1 MEDALLYTLD
11 ALAACTERASGEPD
25 DSAGVTRFSWSEAD
39 AAARRF
45 LTGELT
51 ALGLEPWTDG
61 IGNLHARLK
70 GTRDLPAVL
79 MGSHLDSVRRG
90 GRLDGAFGVAAAL
103 ETLRAFRRE
112 GFIPPRDVEFI
123 AFAEEEGSNFGCT
136 CLGSKALAGQI
147 GLAALRELRNAAGQS
162 ATEVLTAFGLR
173 PETLPEHRIDPE
185 KTGIFLE
192 VHIEQGAILE
202 QEGIPLGV
210 VTAISGMHLD
220 RLSFGGH
227 PGHAASSMRG
237 RRDPAAGFAEF
248 AFRMEN
254 LWREGVLPEDFSC
267 TTGSVHCLPDVGIAV
282 PQTVTFTVDT
292 RHVSPAVLAE
302 GRERILALARAVAT
316 ARGLSMRHVPLS
328 ASGGTRLSPEAGE
341 VFRAVARRHG
351 AATLPL
357 VSGPAHD
364 AAALGKIVP
373 AGLLFVPSAGGF
385 SHCPQEHTAPEQL
398 ALGAAVFRDAV
409 RIFAQADHLPS
420 GRPERPAAPALQP
433 FSPTRDEQRIC
444 T

>member
-1 MEDALLYTLD
+1 MRDSHLFRTLD
-11 ALAACTERASGEPD
+11 ALAACTELPEPEPAAPEQPNAHPLD
-25 DSAGVTRFSWSEAD
+25 ATQAGGGVTRFSWSEAD

-45 LTGELT
+45 LIGELT
-51 ALGLEPWTDG
+51 ALGLAPWTDG
-61 IGNLHARLK
+61 VGNLHARLK
-70 GTRDLPAVL
+70 GTSDLPAVL

-112 GFIPPRDVEFI
+112 GFTPRRDVEFI

-136 CLGSKALAGQI
+136 CLGSKAISGQIDLAG
-147 GLAALRELRNAAGQS
+147 LRELRNAAGQN
-162 ATEVLTAFGLR
+162 AVEVLTAFGLQ
-173 PETLPEHRIDPE
+173 PENVPEQQIDPASV
-185 KTGIFLE
+185 GVFLE
-192 VHIEQGAILE
+192 VHIEQGAALE
-202 QEGIPLGV
+202 RAGMPLGV
-210 VTAISGMHLD
+210 VTAISAMHLD
-220 RLSFGGH
+220 RITLGGH
-227 PGHAASSMRG
+227 QDHAASPMRG

-248 AFRMEN
+248 AFRMES
-254 LWREGVLPEDFSC
+254 LWREGDLPEDFSC

-282 PQTVTFTVDT
+282 PQTVTFTLDT

-316 ARGLSMRHVPLS
+316 ARGLSMDHVPLS

-341 VFRAVARRHG
+341 AFRAAARRHG
-351 AATLPL
+351 AETLSL

-385 SHCPQEHTAPEQL
+385 SHCPQEHTEPEDL
-398 ALGAAVFRDAV
+398 ALGAKVFQDAV
-409 RIFAQADHLPS
+409 RAFAQADHIP
-420 GRPERPAAPALQP
+420 PAPAA
-433 FSPTRDEQRIC
+433 
-444 T
+444 